1 MENSRI
7 MNAEEM
13 EQVRAQIRDFLG
25 LAIGD
30 EYAEHISNNNEFLY
44 AVCEDIELTSGW
56 ETENIFGDADVRLAL
71 GRVLCDYIGID
82 Y

>member
-13 EQVRAQIRDFLG
+13 EQVRIWLRGFLK
-25 LAIGD
+25 LAIDD
-30 EYAEHISNNNEFLY
+30 EYAEHISNKNSFLY
-44 AVCEDIELTSGW
+44 DVCEDVELTSGW
-56 ETENIFGDADVRLAL
+56 ETENIFGEEDVRLAL